1 MARIHKRRRRIRYLS
16 KARVIALWLGLS
28 VLAWPVVY
36 LVAYAITALGA
47 ETAATV
53 VALALGGLIFASIA
67 ILNDLNINVFSLT
80 KELFQAASRD
90 MSRLEY
96 AASRGDRKR
105 VTELLLKENQN
116 RFNALTGSD
125 IATLRLLLD
134 SGIDV
139 NVRSR
144 DGQTALMCERSEE
157 GVQILLDAGADV
169 NAIDSTGLTALHFSV
184 SARKATTEK
193 LLKSGANVH
202 AVNDDG
208 KTALHWAVSNFWTA
222 DTTKQR
228 DRLKTIIEQLVYA
241 GCNPSWKDTDG
252 DTALHKLL
260 NKDPS
265 DWGREEEFVPG
276 ELKEVAMVLLKSM
289 TDVNSCNTD
298 GENPLHL
305 ASKFA
310 EYAECLPIILANGGS
325 VNSENNY
332 QQTPLHLASEQE
344 NSLAIEALLQSEVN
358 PNTLDVHG
366 NTPLHYAVDASVA
379 TRKVA
384 RKSAK
389 KATRKIG
396 IVYERRLSYSARLMH
411 INMLLS
417 AGADPNAM
425 KTESPLHRACLQYE
439 LDADLIDALISA
451 GSDVRLLNNRG
462 QSSLDLLRHHRDRDT
477 ASVLLERYDQ
487 KKAG

>member
-1 MARIHKRRRRIRYLS
+1 MASRRSRRRRIRYLS
-16 KARVIALWLGLS
+16 KTRVIALWLGLS
-28 VLAWPVVY
+28 VLTWPVVY
-36 LVAYAITALGA
+36 LVAYGITALGA

-67 ILNDLNINVFSLT
+67 ILNDLNINVFSLA

-105 VTELLLKENQN
+105 VTELLSKENQN

-125 IATLRLLLD
+125 IATLQLLLD
-134 SGIDV
+134 SGIDA

-144 DGQTALMCERSEE
+144 DGQTALMWERSEE

-228 DRLKTIIEQLVYA
+228 DRLKTVIEQLVHA

-260 NKDPS
+260 KKNPS
-265 DWGREEEFVPG
+265 DWGREEEFAPG
-276 ELKEVAMVLLKSM
+276 ELKEVALVLLKSM

-305 ASKFA
+305 ASKFP

-325 VNSENNY
+325 VNSENNH
-332 QQTPLHLASEQE
+332 QETPLHLAAVMN
-344 NSLAIEALLQSEVN
+344 NSVAIEALLQYDVN
-358 PNTLDVHG
+358 PNVLDVNG
-366 NTPLHYAVDASVA
+366 NTPLHNAIYADDLADDLDWN
-379 TRKVA
+379 
-384 RKSAK
+384 
-389 KATRKIG
+389 
-396 IVYERRLSYSARLMH
+396 YENYPPSESRLIH
-411 INMLLS
+411 VKMLLN
-417 AGADPNAM
+417 AGADPNAK
-425 KTESPLHRACLQYE
+425 KTESPLHLACAHHRACAQE
-439 LDADLIDALISA
+439 LDADLIHALIGA
-451 GSDVRLLNNRG
+451 GGDVTLLNNRG
-462 QSSLDLLRHHRDRDT
+462 QSSLDLLRQHRDRDT
-477 ASVLLERYDQ
+477 AAVLLERYDQ